1 MIGLGGGGRWHPEDV
16 KRVILSPYL
25 INNICK
31 VENIVQVGG
40 DSERKKKKDSAM
52 FESAMN
58 GQHCRKFEEVLIIIL
73 NILII

>member
-1 MIGLGGGGRWHPEDV
+1 MIALGGGGRWRQEDV

-31 VENIVQVGG
+31 VENIVEEGG
-40 DSERKKKKDSAM
+40 DSERKKKKNSAM

-58 GQHCRKFEEVLIIIL
+58 GQKWRNLRKF
-73 NILII
+73 

>member
-1 MIGLGGGGRWHPEDV
+1 MIDLGGGGRWRQEDV

-31 VENIVQVGG
+31 VENIVQVWG
-40 DSERKKKKDSAM
+40 DPERKKKKVSAM

-58 GQHCRKFEEVLIIIL
+58 GKTCRNLRKF
-73 NILII
+73 